1 MKMNK
6 HFSFSILE
14 DRAKSDVLMRRT
26 DTAAKLLKTPIK
38 TEAAKLLKTPTL
50 MELATKVSNLETK
63 TIKMD
68 QVCYM

>member
-1 MKMNK
+1 
-6 HFSFSILE
+6 
-14 DRAKSDVLMRRT
+14 MRRT

-63 TIKMD
+63 TIKME